1 MVLRRVRREAPR
13 GDVLVREHRGGVARG
28 HSDIQ
33 REREAPDLCEVRR
46 GPARSGRSLTGQRR
60 RKPRRLRTVAAGR
73 LGADVGV
80 LHVAAIGLVVTHEER
95 LERRHDLSVERALL
109 VGLHVRLAV
118 PQAHREAG
126 VLVPGVLR
134 EPAAAKP
141 LEPLALG
148 EDVRAIG
155 ALELVPRTGAKLT
168 PGNADHHDWPPVH
181 RCASAGGA
189 PAPRRPSARTALVST
204 LGPRRLWR
212 RTRRRIELNAVPERV
227 GHGPGAKDR
236 RELGGIL
243 DGAVHGAKLEDGA
256 GLLGPHARK
265 LEELGGIG
273 EIDLNFAWH
282 GRLLHQSNARPGL
295 VPTMALLVLSMTWI
309 SERSCRSGS
318 ARCCDATEG
327 PGGSSTRTIGRPPV
341 PPGRL

>member
-1 MVLRRVRREAPR
+1 MVLRRGRREAPR
-13 GDVLVREHRGGVARG
+13 GDVLVREHRGGAARG
-28 HSDIQ
+28 HSDVQ

-95 LERRHDLSVERALL
+95 LERRHDLAVERALL

-118 PQAHREAG
+118 PQTHREAG

-134 EPAAAKP
+134 EPATAKP
-141 LEPLALG
+141 LESLALG

-155 ALELVPRTGAKLT
+155 VLELVPRTGAKFP
-168 PGNADHHDWPPVH
+168 PGPADHHVGPPVH
-181 RCASAGGA
+181 RCPSAGGP
-189 PAPRRPSARTALVST
+189 PAPRRPAARTALIST

-212 RTRRRIELNAVPERV
+212 RPRRRIELNAVPERV
-227 GHGPGAKDR
+227 GHGPGAQDR
-236 RELGGIL
+236 RELRGIL

-256 GLLGPHARK
+256 GLLGSDARK
-265 LEELGGIG
+265 LEELGGVGGIG
-273 EIDLNFAWH
+273 PNFTWP
-282 GRLLHQSNARPGL
+282 GGLLHQSNARPDL
-295 VPTMALLVLSMTWI
+295 VPTMALLALSMT
-309 SERSCRSGS
+309 
-318 ARCCDATEG
+318 
-327 PGGSSTRTIGRPPV
+327 
-341 PPGRL
+341 